1 MDYEALECREHLV
14 EIDMRHRAAV
24 LSLLYSLLMVATI
37 PIFGGRIKDLASIQG
52 SRDNQLVGYG
62 LVIGLAGDGDS
73 TSDITINSLANS
85 LKNFGLTVDPAT
97 IRAENVAAVMITA
110 NIPAF
115 SREGTTIDVTVSS
128 IGDAES
134 LQGGELVQTPLFGAN
149 NEVYAVAQGKV
160 RVGGF
165 IGGATGPGGATVQ
178 KNHPTVGVTSA
189 IVEREIEMNITEGG
203 YVNWLLYNPDFATA
217 SKMAQSINEIFPASS
232 KALDSA
238 AVQVAIP
245 EMYDGREVDFFSSLG
260 AITVSPDTPARV
272 IMNERTGVIVATADV
287 RVSTV
292 AISHGALTISIANNL
307 NVSQPTGFGDAG
319 DTAITPSTQT
329 DVTEMAGG
337 FKIIEEYPTIQQVT
351 AALNA
356 VGVTTREM
364 MSILQEMK
372 SVGALQADL
381 IIK

>member
-1 MDYEALECREHLV
+1 
-14 EIDMRHRAAV
+14 MRNRATTLIAFV
-24 LSLLYSLLMVATI
+24 SLFLIATS
-37 PIFGGRIKDLASIQG
+37 PINGGRIKDLATVEG

-73 TSDITINSLANS
+73 TSDVTINSLANS
-85 LKNFGLTVDPAT
+85 LTGFGLTVDPST

-115 SREGTTIDVTVSS
+115 AREGTTIDVTVSS

-134 LQGGELVQTPLFGAN
+134 LQGGELVQTPLFGADR
-149 NEVYAVAQGKV
+149 EVYAVAQGKV

-178 KNHPTVGVTSA
+178 KNHPTVGVAPA
-189 IVEREIEMNITEGG
+189 IVEREIPMNIAENG

-245 EMYDGREVDFFSSLG
+245 EMYEGREVDFISSLG
-260 AITVSPDTPARV
+260 AISVSPDTPARV

-319 DTAITPSTQT
+319 ETVVTPSTQA
-329 DVTEMAGG
+329 DIVEMAGG

-372 SVGALQADL
+372 SVGALQAEL